1 MRIEQLTFTRFIA
14 AISIVIFHYGKDIPP
29 FNYLSFLFQ
38 QANIGVSYFFI
49 LSGFVMIIAYHNK
62 EKVEFLPYMQK
73 RFARIYPITFL
84 AAIILLC
91 FKIFEL
97 FIYPENSDLS
107 IVDFL
112 LGISLQQAWFPSK
125 AMSFNTP
132 AWSITVEW
140 FFYLCFPFIFN
151 RFYKRPN
158 ISFIIAA
165 ALIIWLISQYIL
177 HYLLDSSFYNGFPS
191 PSHSLI
197 HYFPLLHL
205 NEFLIGNV
213 TGLLFIKYLRK
224 IKKSND
230 LMLIGLLILT
240 IIILKYNTALSFH
253 NGLLMVVFVP
263 LILLISCSKGLIYK
277 FFNKKSLVY
286 LGNISFGIYIL
297 QKPIFMLFKGIFD
310 LLNWRQPELQF
321 YISLVFLLMLS
332 FLSFRY
338 FESPMRRKISKL
350 KPFKKQELK
359 T

>member
-1 MRIEQLTFTRFIA
+1 M
-14 AISIVIFHYGKDIPP
+14 
-29 FNYLSFLFQ
+29 
-38 QANIGVSYFFI
+38 
-49 LSGFVMIIAYHNK
+49 
-62 EKVEFLPYMQK
+62 
-73 RFARIYPITFL
+73 
-84 AAIILLC
+84 
-91 FKIFEL
+91 
-97 FIYPENSDLS
+97 
-107 IVDFL
+107 
-112 LGISLQQAWFPSK
+112 GISLQQAWFPSK

-165 ALIIWLISQYIL
+165 TLIIWLISQYIL

-191 PSHSLI
+191 PSHSFI

-286 LGNISFGIYIL
+286 LGILVWYLYL

-310 LLNWRQPELQF
+310 LLNWRQPVTILYF
-321 YISLVFLLMLS
+321 SSILTILS

-350 KPFKKQELK
+350 KPFKK
-359 T
+359 